1 MAIEIASLELNIA
14 ENSDGAVSSLNKL
27 IGTLH
32 HLRNVIGADGSGLA
46 SLNAELKGLSTRSL
60 SKVTEAMENVRKK
73 ALETAN
79 GGTFDGL
86 DLVLGKLNEVGT
98 GFTLV
103 GDAYGGTADAISG
116 HTERVIRQVHQLSG
130 EIKDMLAGDLSRA
143 AYGKGG
149 IQGLTLY
156 DPSFAAMQE
165 AKGALD
171 GLDSP
176 LVAITQEAL
185 NAEKSMG
192 KFDEELKRKPKDA
205 KKASTELGKLPEPMK
220 LINIEAIHGAK
231 GLKNFFNSVKRIM
244 LYRAIRTVLKEIG
257 QGIKEG
263 ITNLYQWSKA
273 LNGHFSA
280 AMDRAA
286 TASLYYKNSIATVF
300 APLIESVIPVLD
312 KLVDKLVIANNTLAE
327 FFARLSGSGT
337 YTRAIK
343 YQTEWASAT
352 EKSAKA
358 VHKMLQGFDEINN
371 ITTNQGG
378 NTPSGLDFSKM
389 FEEVPVSSKFEWVD
403 TLKKKLEE
411 NINSVKLMMYGAEL
425 GIGAI
430 LALSGANIPLGLGLM
445 IRGAYKLATESK
457 QDWSFADKVKEKILA
472 LGMVVGGGMEVGIG
486 LLLTTT
492 GVNVP
497 LGIGLIATGITT
509 MGFGFASLAWDFLP
523 SKVQDVITDIGLIL
537 GPALTVVGAI
547 LAFSGANIPLGIG
560 MMASGLAISAESF
573 SLKWNKLPTK
583 IQDRLAKIGEIVG
596 VTVGLGALALGAVLA
611 FTGVA
616 LPLGIAL
623 MAAGAAGL
631 TAEAVI
637 NWHKTSNKV
646 KEIWG
651 LFKKW
656 AGTFGKIAIGSVLLF
671 SGVATPVGLA
681 LLGSGVK
688 DIITGEP
695 VDWDSMLTKL
705 KEVWS
710 KISDWWTKNVAPKLH
725 DAEHAIY
732 NFFHPSADTSQLD
745 SYTSN
750 GGRGYNG
757 GGKGFAMGGFPE
769 SGELFIAREQGPEL
783 VGSVGNRTAVANND
797 QIIEGIS
804 AGVYNAIMSAG
815 GMGAKVE
822 IVGDMGKFL
831 RVQQK
836 AQYNEGLRL
845 GTV

>member
-32 HLRNVIGADGSGLA
+32 HLRNVIGTDASGLK
-46 SLNAELKGLSTRSL
+46 SLNTELK
-60 SKVTEAMENVRKK
+60 
-73 ALETAN
+73 
-79 GGTFDGL
+79 
-86 DLVLGKLNEVGT
+86 
-98 GFTLV
+98 
-103 GDAYGGTADAISG
+103 
-116 HTERVIRQVHQLSG
+116 
-130 EIKDMLAGDLSRA
+130 
-143 AYGKGG
+143 
-149 IQGLTLY
+149 
-156 DPSFAAMQE
+156 
-165 AKGALD
+165 
-171 GLDSP
+171 
-176 LVAITQEAL
+176 AL
-185 NAEKSMG
+185 NKVKSID
-192 KFDEELKRKPKDA
+192 KI
-205 KKASTELGKLPEPMK
+205 S
-220 LINIEAIHGAK
+220 EAIGNVKESAK
-231 GLKNFFNSVKRIM
+231 GLGDSFQFDGFDPLDPVIESLNKVKEAGKGAMDGVKDEVKNAGKEASKAVPGLTRFKNALQLIHDKAHKGNSGLKKLLASIKRIAM
-244 LYRAIRTVLKEIG
+244 YRIIRSVMKEIS
-257 QGIKEG
+257 QGIQEG
-263 ITNLYQWSKA
+263 VSNLYQWSKA

-312 KLVDKLVIANNTLAE
+312 KLVDKLVTANNALAE

-378 NTPSGLDFSKM
+378 STPSGLDFSKM

-486 LLLTTT
+486 LLLATT
-492 GVNVP
+492 GVNIP

-509 MGFGFASLAWDFLP
+509 MGFGLASLAWDFLP
-523 SKVQDVITDIGLIL
+523 SKVQDVITNIGLIL

-637 NWHKTSNKV
+637 NWHKISNKV

-705 KEVWS
+705 KGVWS

-757 GGKGFAMGGFPE
+757 GGKTWATGGFPE
-769 SGELFIAREQGPEL
+769 QGQMFIAREAGPEL
-783 VGSVGNRTAVANND
+783 VGTIGGQTAVANND

-822 IVGDMGKFL
+822 IVGDMSKFL

>member
-1 MAIEIASLELNIA
+1 MKEIS
-14 ENSDGAVSSLNKL
+14 
-27 IGTLH
+27 
-32 HLRNVIGADGSGLA
+32 
-46 SLNAELKGLSTRSL
+46 
-60 SKVTEAMENVRKK
+60 
-73 ALETAN
+73 
-79 GGTFDGL
+79 
-86 DLVLGKLNEVGT
+86 
-98 GFTLV
+98 
-103 GDAYGGTADAISG
+103 
-116 HTERVIRQVHQLSG
+116 Q
-130 EIKDMLAGDLSRA
+130 
-143 AYGKGG
+143 G
-149 IQGLTLY
+149 IQ
-156 DPSFAAMQE
+156 
-165 AKGALD
+165 
-171 GLDSP
+171 
-176 LVAITQEAL
+176 
-185 NAEKSMG
+185 
-192 KFDEELKRKPKDA
+192 
-205 KKASTELGKLPEPMK
+205 
-220 LINIEAIHGAK
+220 
-231 GLKNFFNSVKRIM
+231 
-244 LYRAIRTVLKEIG
+244 
-257 QGIKEG
+257 EG
-263 ITNLYQWSKA
+263 IGNLYQWSKA
-273 LNGHFSA
+273 LDESFSK

-286 TASLYYKNSIATVF
+286 TSSLYYKNSIATVF
-300 APLIESVIPVLD
+300 APLIESAIPILE
-312 KLVDKLVIANNTLAE
+312 KLVDRLAMANDYLAQ
-327 FFARLSGSGT
+327 FFAYTSGSPT
-337 YTRAIK
+337 YKTALK
-343 YQTEWASAT
+343 YSVEWADAT
-352 EKSAKA
+352 DKGAKA
-358 VHKMLQGFDEINN
+358 MQKMLQGFDELNN
-371 ITTNQGG
+371 ITTNQSGG
-378 NTPSGLDFSKM
+378 TANALDYKKM
-389 FEEVPVSSKFEWVD
+389 FDNVPISADFKWVD

-486 LLLTTT
+486 LLLATT
-492 GVNVP
+492 GVNIP

-509 MGFGFASLAWDFLP
+509 MGFGFANLAWDFLP
-523 SKVQDVITDIGLIL
+523 SKVQDVITNIGLIL

-583 IQDRLAKIGEIVG
+583 IQEKLAKIGEIVG

-637 NWHKTSNKV
+637 NWHKISNKV

-656 AGTFGKIAIGSVLLF
+656 AGTLGKIAIGSVLLF

-681 LLGSGVK
+681 LLGSGIK
-688 DIITGEP
+688 DIVTGEP

-705 KEVWS
+705 KGVWS

-757 GGKGFAMGGFPE
+757 GGKGFASGGFPDR
-769 SGELFIAREQGPEL
+769 GQMFIAREAGPEL
-783 VGSVGNRTAVANND
+783 VGTIGGQTAVANND

-815 GMGAKVE
+815 GMGAKFE

-836 AQYNEGLRL
+836 AQYNEDLRL
-845 GTV
+845 GKV